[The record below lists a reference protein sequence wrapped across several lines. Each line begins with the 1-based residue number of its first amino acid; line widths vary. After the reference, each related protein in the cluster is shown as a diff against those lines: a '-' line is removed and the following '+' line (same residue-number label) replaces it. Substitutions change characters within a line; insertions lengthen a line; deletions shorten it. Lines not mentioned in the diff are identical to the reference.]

1 MIRSYII
8 LFKNNQFRSLSP
20 LISIMHFLPQEK
32 ASCSLPTTKYL
43 KNSNRL
49 ENGSLLS
56 WGSCLLFHW
65 ENKSNQ
71 KSPKLPPTL
80 PPICYWSIYPAFLP
94 VYPPVWE
101 QPLHLPIEPI
111 PSHPRNSAPFSC
123 LIKFPPFL
131 WAQSE
136 QHISILSHFP
146 SWRISF
152 KKSL

>member
-32 ASCSLPTTKYL
+32 ASCSLHATKYMN
-43 KNSNRL
+43 NSKRL

-94 VYPPVWE
+94 VYPYLRTTP
-101 QPLHLPIEPI
+101 PLTHWTHPFSPQKFCPFLLPHQVPPI
-111 PSHPRNSAPFSC
+111 PLGSVGTAY
-123 LIKFPPFL
+123 KYTVTFP
-131 WAQSE
+131 
-136 QHISILSHFP
+136 ILKNK
-146 SWRISF
+146 F
-152 KKSL
+152 KKI